1 MKRSSLLVVALL
13 SCAHAASPRLAPTLR
28 KKLHTL
34 SGGVVHTDSFEELEP
49 IPHEAAPTGPTIAVD
64 DDVPTFQEKLIGELV
79 GTFLL
84 TLAVACVSAQ
94 DLPAPT
100 VCGSFAVAS
109 ILTGLIYGFGPLSR
123 CHLQSRGVRRIDD
136 TRSYGRYHGL
146 CVRSSRNDWC
156 DVSGPCGC
164 VHHGKSIAPSIADP
178 SSTLGWLRRASL
190 EILFTGTIIQ
200 VVLHSGT
207 TKAQEKNNV
216 VGLAIGLTVFGCAV
230 CSAVSKR
237 LQSSHRNGSLD
248 CQGGHKRRLLFRERG
263 TLPLGPKCWCCTE
276 HRSIHCRKAARALRL
291 SRLALKVQQ
300 SHSLRTLIVS
310 GVNRFGIPIRSLC
323 TYDAMRG
330 CRGGRGLWFCDRF
343 CLPPSVARR
352 RDWGRVKAPR
362 RERGCGWLFRESPPA
377 CFPKTLSRKYGTHT
391 QPYRAY
397 VRSNRDRL
405 RIPRAPSMLNAT
417 GKGN

>member
-1 MKRSSLLVVALL
+1 MRTEARVRSAEASLSTCISVKAYSVAGSRAEVSSFRELIHSVCVCVCEKDALFLLPLREIIHFMKRSSLLVVALL

-109 ILTGLIYGFGPLSR
+109 ILTGLIYGFGPLSGAIFNPAVSVA
-123 CHLQSRGVRRIDD
+123 LMIRGRMDATTAFAFAVVETI
-136 TRSYGRYHGL
+136 GAMLAGL
-146 CVRSSRNDWC
+146 A
-156 DVSGPCGC
+156 GAFIY
-164 VHHGKSIAPSIADP
+164 GKSIAPSIADP
-178 SSTLGWLRRASL
+178 SSTLGWLRAGL
-190 EILFTGTIIQ
+190 AEILFTGTIIQ

-230 CSAVSKR
+230 CSAVS
-237 LQSSHRNGSLD
+237 GSVFNPAIGTGLWIAKAVTK
-248 CQGGHKRRLLFRERG
+248 GGFSLENVVLYLLAPSVGAALSTGAF
-263 TLPLGPKCWCCTE
+263 
-276 HRSIHCRKAARALRL
+276 IAAR
-291 SRLALKVQQ
+291 
-300 SHSLRTLIVS
+300 
-310 GVNRFGIPIRSLC
+310 
-323 TYDAMRG
+323 
-330 CRGGRGLWFCDRF
+330 
-343 CLPPSVARR
+343 
-352 RDWGRVKAPR
+352 PR
-362 RERGCGWLFRESPPA
+362 EP
-377 CFPKTLSRKYGTHT
+377 
-391 QPYRAY
+391 
-397 VRSNRDRL
+397 
-405 RIPRAPSMLNAT
+405 
-417 GKGN
+417 